1 VKFDE
6 IEEGNEISR
15 HQEFMNIERR
25 FVDDFDIEY
34 GGYELPELNNYNK
47 CLHDI
52 LDIQEIR
59 INAKKFLKSDTDA
72 VSAQSGIVS
81 LDSSMKGSDQMKQKE
96 KKNEKFNLTLEVRKI
111 MKLVLVENSLMKK
124 LYPSLKIQKPGQE
137 YYQQQVL
144 TQIVICL
151 FIVIFFSKMDL
162 SNNDILEQ
170 ASSNSYSGYMVYI
183 LLTQLVIMVIDRF
196 IYKSRSFTEVKD
208 KT

>member
-1 VKFDE
+1 
-6 IEEGNEISR
+6 
-15 HQEFMNIERR
+15 M
-25 FVDDFDIEY
+25 
-34 GGYELPELNNYNK
+34 P
-47 CLHDI
+47 
-52 LDIQEIR
+52 
-59 INAKKFLKSDTDA
+59 KKFLKSDTDA